1 MNKALDAKNVE
12 ICGRE
17 VTVEKSK
24 GK

>member
-1 MNKALDAKNVE
+1 MNKALEAKNVE

>member
-1 MNKALDAKNVE
+1 MNKALDAKNIE